1 MFQIYFESIKKLVI
15 TSSILWTCFWNAFV
29 SLFKLR
35 IILEVDFQNLSI
47 YCQTQNFAWSRL
59 SRLINLHSNP
69 EGLLSSQDIRYSLA
83 TSVRNRCGNPL
94 GSAWWRQTKTISKNI
109 NSRNEMKVQ
118 TSKCHTFS
126 SFLLNQ
132 LSLCLQCFR
141 EFFLFKYKLSNNF
154 YKLRHTFMRGHTRHQ
169 TPEK

>member
-1 MFQIYFESIKKLVI
+1 MENYLDLYVSN
-15 TSSILWTCFWNAFV
+15 ILWVHQETRNYLKYTLNVFLKCICISF
-29 SLFKLR
+29 
-35 IILEVDFQNLSI
+35 
-47 YCQTQNFAWSRL
+47 QTQNYTRSRL

-94 GSAWWRQTKTISKNI
+94 GSAWWRQTKTISKSI

>member
-1 MFQIYFESIKKLVI
+1 
-15 TSSILWTCFWNAFV
+15 
-29 SLFKLR
+29 
-35 IILEVDFQNLSI
+35 
-47 YCQTQNFAWSRL
+47 
-59 SRLINLHSNP
+59 
-69 EGLLSSQDIRYSLA
+69 
-83 TSVRNRCGNPL
+83 
-94 GSAWWRQTKTISKNI
+94 
-109 NSRNEMKVQ
+109 MKVQ

-169 TPEK
+169 TSEKQPSQNCFQLENNNSPSLQDGKYQREIDSASLSSLCHCPSRSVRCIKYIFREKFICRETSAFLVITHKKQLNCLCPPLDKLF